1 MQIHRGKIVFIKTGE
16 IRRIKIV
23 RCLLRQE
30 ILKGESKIVR
40 YLLRQEILKL
50 KGEIQGTKK

>member
-1 MQIHRGKIVFIKTGE
+1 VFIKTGE

-30 ILKGESKIVR
+30 ILKGEIQRSKIVR
-40 YLLRQEILKL
+40 CLLRQEILKL